1 MVLSWRASEPQ
12 PSNRVFDGTGD
23 VKMFL
28 FYLENVILL
37 GKEPHEKSL
46 ALLAYLDGDAFRFFF
61 DRFTDAGELTE

>member
-1 MVLSWRASEPQ
+1 
-12 PSNRVFDGTGD
+12 
-23 VKMFL
+23 MFL

-61 DRFTDAGELTE
+61 DRFTDAGELTEESRDFAIVKRAFLEKFEEKD